1 MILSRQKPDSCV
13 TELKGECTV
22 LAQWPLIVVAFVD
35 ADSWSAQAF
44 QGRDEAVSFPTS
56 RSTGWGFAELVQSA
70 K

>member
-1 MILSRQKPDSCV
+1 
-13 TELKGECTV
+13 V